1 MPQKKKSR
9 SKKPRSKKSRYGKKK
24 HPMVLRPRGFG
35 KATARKPTKGPKKSK
50 KKRPTKKK
58 STWVLSVKKARKQMK
73 AKGFVPIGGRT
84 AKGRELLRR
93 ARAFHGKYGK

>member
-9 SKKPRSKKSRYGKKK
+9 SKKPRSKKYRYGK
-24 HPMVLRPRGFG
+24 HPMVLRPRSRGFG
-35 KATARKPTKGPKKSK
+35 KATARKTTKGPKKSK

-93 ARAFHGKYGK
+93 ARAFHGKYGR